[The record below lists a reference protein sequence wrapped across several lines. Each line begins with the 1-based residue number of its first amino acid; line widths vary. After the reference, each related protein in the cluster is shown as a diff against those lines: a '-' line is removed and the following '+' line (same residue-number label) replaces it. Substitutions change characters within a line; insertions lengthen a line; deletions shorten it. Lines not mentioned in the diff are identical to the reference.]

1 MIMKDNMKK
10 LIVETLVP
18 VHFKFLARDQDGKIF
33 AFENKPEL
41 ATDIVCD
48 TWDVKEGEF
57 LQITNPISVSEGEIN
72 LQLGNWKESLIDLK
86 E

>member
-1 MIMKDNMKK
+1 MKK

-18 VHFKFLARDQDGKIF
+18 THFKFLARDLDGKIF

-41 ATDIVCD
+41 ATDVVCD
-48 TWDVKEGEF
+48 TWDVKEGDF

>member
-1 MIMKDNMKK
+1 MKK

-18 VHFKFLARDQDGKIF
+18 VHFKLLARDQEGKIF

>member
-1 MIMKDNMKK
+1 MKK
-10 LIVETLVP
+10 VIVETLVP
-18 VHFKFLARDQDGKIF
+18 THFKFLARDLDGKLF

-48 TWDVKEGEF
+48 TWDVKEGEV
-57 LQITNPISVSEGEIN
+57 LQITNPISVSEREIN
-72 LQLGNWKESLIDLK
+72 SQLGNWKESLIDLK